1 MSQSIVNLGKYGTAT
16 LRDPSDVPE
25 RARRVAHRSQIA
37 VQAFMEEL
45 KTRGEVP
52 ADLDVTEVDEPT
64 TRRIGLLTTLE
75 RPELMEDLND
85 AVIVALVEQ
94 WPFPAPVT
102 LDGVREL
109 PGAAYD
115 ALRTACQ
122 PLGPL
127 VLPNLTAVTPPEEG
141 NTPFGN

>member
-1 MSQSIVNLGKYGTAT
+1 MSQSTVDLGKHGTAT

-25 RARRVAHRSQIA
+25 KARRVAHRAQIA

-52 ADLDVTEVDEPT
+52 ADLDVSEVDEAT

-75 RPELMEDLND
+75 HPELMEDLSD
-85 AVIVALVEQ
+85 AVIVALVEA
-94 WPFPAPVT
+94 WPFAAPITV
-102 LDGVREL
+102 DGVREL

-115 ALRTACQ
+115 ALRAACQ
-122 PLGPL
+122 PLAPL
-127 VLPNLTAVTPPEEG
+127 VLPNLTAVTPPEAG